1 MIIEHTPRYYK
12 NSKIA
17 NEILHSIDVENERLI
32 LAVEK
37 TKEEFIVDTAEF
49 TLSKYEEEFNLPIAP
64 SISLEER
71 RSRIKA
77 KMRSTGTTTKALF
90 KSIVDSWTN
99 GDVDIIEDYANYKI
113 TIEFNSTI
121 GIPLNIQDVKNA
133 INEVKPAHLVIEY
146 KFKYNTW
153 QDVSI
158 KTWGELEAY
167 TWQEVL
173 EKGVI

>member
-1 MIIEHTPRYYK
+1 MLIEHTPRYYR
-12 NSKIA
+12 NSTIA
-17 NEILHSIDVENERLI
+17 NDILHPIDLENERLI
-32 LAVEK
+32 LAVDT
-37 TKEEFIVDTAEF
+37 TKKEFVVDTAVH
-49 TLSKYEEEFNLPIAP
+49 TLSQYELEYGLPINP
-64 SISLEER
+64 NVSIEER
-71 RSRIKA
+71 QSRIKA
-77 KMRSTGTTTKALF
+77 RMRSTGTTTKELI

-99 GDVDIIEDYANYKI
+99 GNVDIIEDYANYRI
-113 TIEFNSTI
+113 TIEFNSVI

-133 INEVKPAHLVIEY
+133 INEIIPAHLEVLY

-153 QDVSI
+153 QEVSV